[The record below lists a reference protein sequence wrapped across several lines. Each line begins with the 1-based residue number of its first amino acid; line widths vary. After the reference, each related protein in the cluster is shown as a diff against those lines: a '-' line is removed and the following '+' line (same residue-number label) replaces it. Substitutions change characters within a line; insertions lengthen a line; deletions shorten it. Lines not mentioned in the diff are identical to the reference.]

1 MLNNNYFKNMLYI
14 QHTVKYNMKT
24 ISSVVENYIKN
35 KPFLS
40 TALSEGIINLTS
52 LSRKIKPEIELVLRK
67 KIRSGA
73 IVMALKRISNS
84 LEFVSTHKIL
94 KILKNIGDITV
105 RSNLIDYSFKV
116 SDNLLSC
123 QAKFLS
129 EIDNPQLFFYTSS
142 RGVTESNIIISN
154 EMKAKMENYFE
165 KEILIKK
172 TDNLSSISIKLP
184 VENISIPGVY
194 YFIFQKMSWE
204 GINIIEVISTSN
216 EFTIVVDDQNV
227 NDAFKIIKNLKNL

>member
-1 MLNNNYFKNMLYI
+1 
-14 QHTVKYNMKT
+14 MKT

-52 LSRKIKPEIELVLRK
+52 LSRRIKPEIELVLK
-67 KIRSGA
+67 KQIRSGA

-94 KILKNIGDITV
+94 KVLKNIGDITV

-116 SDNLLSC
+116 SDSLLSC

-129 EIDNPQLFFYTSS
+129 EIDHPQLIFYTSS

-154 EMKAKMENYFE
+154 EMKEKMEAYFE

-184 VENISIPGVY
+184 VENVSIPGIY

-216 EFTIVVDDQNV
+216 EFTIVLDDKNV
-227 NDAFKIIKNLKNL
+227 NDAFKIIKNLKSL

>member
-1 MLNNNYFKNMLYI
+1 
-14 QHTVKYNMKT
+14 MKT

-35 KPFLS
+35 RPFLS

-52 LSRKIKPEIELVLRK
+52 LSRRIKPEIELVLK
-67 KIRSGA
+67 KQIRSGA

-94 KILKNIGDITV
+94 KVLKNIGDITV

-116 SDNLLSC
+116 SDSLLSC

-129 EIDNPQLFFYTSS
+129 EIDNPQLIFYTSS

-154 EMKAKMENYFE
+154 EMKEKMEAYFE

-184 VENISIPGVY
+184 VENVSIPGIY

-216 EFTIVVDDQNV
+216 EFTIVLDDKNV
-227 NDAFKIIKNLKNL
+227 NDAFKIIKNLKSL

>member
-1 MLNNNYFKNMLYI
+1 
-14 QHTVKYNMKT
+14 MKT
-24 ISSVVENYIKN
+24 ISSVVEKYIKN

-52 LSRKIKPEIELVLRK
+52 LSRRIKPEIELVLK
-67 KIRSGA
+67 KQIRSGA

-94 KILKNIGDITV
+94 KVLKNIGDITV

-116 SDNLLSC
+116 SDSLLSC

-129 EIDNPQLFFYTSS
+129 EIDNPQLIFYTSS

-154 EMKAKMENYFE
+154 EMKENMEAYFE

-184 VENISIPGVY
+184 VENVSIPGIY

-216 EFTIVVDDQNV
+216 EFTIVLDDKNV
-227 NDAFKIIKNLKNL
+227 NDAFKIIKNLKSL